1 METEELKIE
10 KDFKYFFKEYGI
22 YIIVI
27 IAVLLIKEFLFTP
40 IMVSGESMETT
51 LLDKDIMIL
60 NKVSLNTEKLQR
72 FDIVVINYNGKY
84 LIKRVI
90 GLPGETVEVKD
101 NKLYINGKYVKEDFL
116 NKDTYTKDY
125 KLDGKVPKNFYFV
138 MGDNRGNSNDS
149 RYLGCFSIDKIEGK
163 TSLTI
168 FPFSRFGNKE

>member
-1 METEELKIE
+1 MDTEEIKKE
-10 KDFKYFFKEYGI
+10 KNFKYFFKEYGI

-40 IMVSGESMETT
+40 IMVSGESMKNT

-60 NKVSLNTEKLQR
+60 NKISLNTEEIQR
-72 FDIVVINYNGKY
+72 FDIVVISYKDKY

-116 NKDTYTKDY
+116 DEDTYTKDF
-125 KLDGKVPKNFYFV
+125 KLNGKVPKGFYFV

-149 RYLGCFSIDKIEGK
+149 RYLGCFSRDKIEGK